1 MAFFAE
7 KNERLETMED
17 GQEGVEFD
25 QRALDRYDR
34 LLEDDKLTFKNGESA
49 EDSEI
54 NTEDERLND
63 RDLIDKYDKI
73 LEDSEREENSDA
85 VGNSVDMKE
94 QYYDDNGKLYRSGN
108 ELIPNSEYEING
120 YRYKT
125 NENGSII
132 SAEGILHMKDR
143 EGRLQIRD
151 SIADIGKGDERAGDD
166 RGHLIGDQFDGSNG
180 LENMI
185 PQDAAV
191 NRNDFKNFE
200 NELAREVKDGKVFEY
215 KVEPVYENGSRRPTA
230 IVVTYSI
237 EGEENFRIFPNGDG
251 T

>member
-151 SIADIGKGDERAGDD
+151 SIADIGKGDEIGRA
-166 RGHLIGDQFDGSNG
+166 H
-180 LENMI
+180 
-185 PQDAAV
+185 V
-191 NRNDFKNFE
+191 
-200 NELAREVKDGKVFEY
+200 
-215 KVEPVYENGSRRPTA
+215 
-230 IVVTYSI
+230 
-237 EGEENFRIFPNGDG
+237 
-251 T
+251 